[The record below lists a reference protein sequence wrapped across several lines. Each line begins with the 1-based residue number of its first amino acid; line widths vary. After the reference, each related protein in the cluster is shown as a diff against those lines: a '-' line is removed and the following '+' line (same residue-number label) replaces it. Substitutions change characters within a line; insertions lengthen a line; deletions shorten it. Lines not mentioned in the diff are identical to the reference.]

1 MGDTGNDRGV
11 DDMDREMTWRSRT
24 GPLPGGGPWLILED
38 CPAALHNTVHS
49 AKGRDSAKA
58 KCICPRARAALYDHQ
73 RAEQVRNRARDAK
86 RRAERRAALKLKEGQ
101 PLKQEPGYLHNVR
114 HGIPTPN
121 LMAGLCRTPSGLQL
135 MDSMIGKK
143 RTAGKA
149 ARIKKMCK
157 QCPVFDA
164 CHNWVMT
171 AETPGGSWGG
181 WYAGMG
187 PRERENVWLQEG
199 KTQ

>member
-1 MGDTGNDRGV
+1 
-11 DDMDREMTWRSRT
+11 MTWRSRT

-49 AKGRDSAKA
+49 AKGRDSARA
-58 KCICPRARAALYDHQ
+58 KCVCPRARKVLYDHQ
-73 RAEQVRNRARDAK
+73 RSEQIRNRKRDAK
-86 RRAERRAALKLKEGQ
+86 RRAERRASLKLKDGQ

-114 HGIPTPN
+114 HNVPIPN
-121 LMAGLCRTPSGLQL
+121 LMAGLCRTPSGLKL

-143 RTAGKA
+143 NTTGKA
-149 ARIKKMCK
+149 AQIRKMCRR
-157 QCPVFDA
+157 CPVFDI
-164 CHNWVMT
+164 CRDWVMT

-187 PRERENVWLQEG
+187 PRERESIWLKEESAR
-199 KTQ
+199 